1 MKKANC
7 FVSKNYEISSIDERV
22 YGSFIEHMGRAV
34 YTGIYEPGHETAD
47 EQGFRMDVLDAI
59 NELNVP
65 IVRYPGGNFVSGYDW
80 KDGIG
85 KKENRPT
92 RLDYAWFS
100 IESNQF
106 GIDEFAD
113 WSKKASTQGMIA
125 VNLGTGTP
133 AEAGQLIEYCNIASG
148 TYWSDLRK
156 ANGYDLP
163 HDFKVWC
170 LGNEM
175 DGPWQTGQMSAEDYG
190 KKAKETA
197 KILKWVD
204 PDIELVACG
213 SSGQEMPTFPEWDM
227 TVLDICYDYVDFI
240 SLHRYYEYEG
250 NVADFLASYDDLDR
264 FINTIKSTA
273 DYVKAKHRSDKDMY
287 LSLDEWNVWYI
298 KHMDAKRWQEAPA
311 IAEDVYSLLDA
322 LVVGGMLCTIVNNAD
337 RVKMACLAQLVNAL
351 APIHTKADG
360 SILKHAT
367 YYPFQQVSNYGRGKV
382 YKNFL
387 KCDKVATKKY
397 GDVPVLQSLTT
408 FDEEKGQL
416 AFFVLNTDQED
427 VLALELDFAEFGQ
440 LKMTKHEVMTG
451 DDIFAVNSFDF
462 PEIVKPFD
470 LACSQVTNGK
480 FHVDLAK
487 TSWHMMLFD
496 IIE

>member
-1 MKKANC
+1 MKKASC
-7 FVSKNYEISSIDERV
+7 FVSKNYEISEIDNRV

-34 YTGIYEPGHETAD
+34 YTGIYEPGHTSAD
-47 EQGFRMDVLDAI
+47 EQGFRKDVLQAI

-65 IVRYPGGNFVSGYDW
+65 VVRYPGGNFVSGYDW

-85 KKENRPT
+85 QKENRPT

-100 IESNQF
+100 LESNHF

-113 WSKKASTQGMIA
+113 WAKKASTDGMIA

-133 AEAGQLIEYCNIASG
+133 AEAGQLIEYCNIPGG

-156 ANGYDLP
+156 ANGHELP
-163 HDFKVWC
+163 HEFKVWC

-175 DGPWQTGQMSAEDYG
+175 DGPWQTGQLSAEDYG
-190 KKAKETA
+190 KKARETA

-204 PDIELVACG
+204 PDIEVVACG
-213 SSGQEMPTFPEWDM
+213 SSSQEMATFPEWDM
-227 TVLDICYDYVDFI
+227 TVMDICYEHVDFI

-250 NVADFLASYDDLDR
+250 DVASFLGAYHDLDR
-264 FINTIKSTA
+264 FIHTIKSTA
-273 DYVKAKHRSDKDMY
+273 DYVKAKHRSDKTLY

-298 KHMDAKRWQEAPA
+298 KHMDTKRWQEAPA

-322 LVVGGMLCTIVNNAD
+322 LVVGGMLCTIVNNGD

-351 APIHTKADG
+351 APIHTAPDG
-360 SILKHAT
+360 GVLRHST

-382 YKNFL
+382 YKNFVH
-387 KCDKVATKKY
+387 CDMVSTDKY
-397 GDVPVLQSLTT
+397 GEVPVIQSLTT

-416 AFFVLNTDQED
+416 AFFALNTDQED
-427 VLALELDFAEFGQ
+427 SLHLDLDFAEFGN
-440 LKMTKHEVMTG
+440 LKMTKHEVMSG
-451 DDIFAVNSFDF
+451 DDIFAVNSFEEPDN
-462 PEIVKPFD
+462 VKPFD
-470 LACSQVTNGK
+470 GELVDVDKNIFKVILGK
-480 FHVDLAK
+480 M
-487 TSWHMMLFD
+487 SWHMMLF
-496 IIE
+496 EVTK